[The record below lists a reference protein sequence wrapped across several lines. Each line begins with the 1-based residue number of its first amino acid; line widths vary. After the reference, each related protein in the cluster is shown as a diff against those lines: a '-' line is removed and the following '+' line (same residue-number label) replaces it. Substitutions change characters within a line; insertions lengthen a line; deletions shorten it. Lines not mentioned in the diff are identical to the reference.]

1 MSDATPSLLPAAIA
15 PRAFW
20 VAPHLLAGPYPGAL
34 DSREHDERLQAL
46 LGLGVT
52 NVVTLME
59 ADETNHSGVPFRP
72 YAATLQAAG
81 VDVQRF
87 AIRDVSTPSVD
98 TVIAVLDAI
107 DAALAAGGTVYVH
120 CWGGRGRTGVI
131 VGCWLVRHG
140 LAAPADAVG
149 ALCRLRAACV
159 DHEVDV
165 PDTAEQARRIMTWA
179 PGR

>member
-1 MSDATPSLLPAAIA
+1 MSDAGLPLLPAAIA
-15 PRAFW
+15 PRAFR
-20 VAPHLLAGPYPGAL
+20 VAPRLLAGPYPGAL
-34 DSREHDERLQAL
+34 DPREHDERLRAL

-52 NVVTLME
+52 DVVTLME

-87 AIRDVSTPSVD
+87 AIRDVSTPSAE
-98 TVIAVLDAI
+98 TVVAVLDAI
-107 DAALAAGGTVYVH
+107 DGALAAGGTVYVH

-140 LAAPADAVG
+140 LAAPAGAVG
-149 ALCRLRAACV
+149 ALQRLRASCV
-159 DHEVDV
+159 DGDV
-165 PDTAEQARRIMTWA
+165 HLPDTAEQARRIAMWT
-179 PGR
+179 RNR